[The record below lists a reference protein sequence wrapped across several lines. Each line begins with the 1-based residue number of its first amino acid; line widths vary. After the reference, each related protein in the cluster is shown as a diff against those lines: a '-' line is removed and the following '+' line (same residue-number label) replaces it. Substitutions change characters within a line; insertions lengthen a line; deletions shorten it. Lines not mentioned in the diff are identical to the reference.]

1 MKTMIKFYD
10 TCSLILNANN
20 LFNEKEDKF
29 LISSITLEELE
40 NIKSSNTKDLDNK
53 FAVRQL
59 IR

>member
-1 MKTMIKFYD
+1 MIKFYD